1 MKSDVYRGKLQAQVQ
16 PNAAKLKL
24 SAERTTN
31 KEQLRATA
39 VKAWQSNS
47 REEATFGADH
57 GFEALGSH

>member
-31 KEQLRATA
+31 KEQLRPTA
-39 VKAWQSNS
+39 VKPGRATPGRKQHLVLTMGS
-47 REEATFGADH
+47 R
-57 GFEALGSH
+57 L